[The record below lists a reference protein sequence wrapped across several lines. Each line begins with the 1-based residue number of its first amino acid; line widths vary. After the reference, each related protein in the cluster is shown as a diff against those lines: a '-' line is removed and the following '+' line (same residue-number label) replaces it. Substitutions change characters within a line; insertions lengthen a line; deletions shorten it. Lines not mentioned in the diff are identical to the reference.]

1 MPTTV
6 IPAKYIEIGP
16 MHPDL
21 FDGETPILWVTEN
34 TDQKAT
40 KPRDVRG
47 GGQHD
52 ARKRERRKE
61 TLK

>member
-1 MPTTV
+1 MKPRHQPEQV
-6 IPAKYIEIGP
+6 EYGP

-21 FDGETPILWVTEN
+21 FDGETPIVWVSGAAEQPATE
-34 TDQKAT
+34 
-40 KPRDVRG
+40 PRKVRG

-52 ARKRERRKE
+52 ARKRERREE